1 MKKIIYIIYFLSISQ
16 LFSQNIEKRIGDYKM
31 EITTYRFS
39 EIEKKIKFRKEEY
52 YFDNSGKILEII
64 GYGRHHY
71 NKLNV
76 IGYIEQFEY
85 NNDFL
90 KFSKK
95 YISWCKSCEFDKTV
109 TKYIYNNKNE
119 LTDEFILNSDED
131 SALRSIKYLK
141 KDNSLEIHTGDST
154 YIQKIFD
161 VNSKILELNQRYEN
175 TNKLRWQYLFNYG
188 NNWKQSNFQTYYE
201 DYENYSKKEIEY
213 FDKKKRIIKREVI
226 SSLKTKIIYIYSNKG
241 ILKKIKEFEI
251 YNDNFKLKYLTKFK
265 IKGKTRKLKNEI
277 IDKINKELI
286 GELEQY

>member
-39 EIEKKIKFRKEEY
+39 EIEKKVKFSKAEY
-52 YFDNSGKILEII
+52 YFDNSGKTLEII

-71 NKLNV
+71 NKLDV

-85 NNDFL
+85 NNDLL
-90 KFSKK
+90 KLSKK
-95 YISWCKSCEFDKTV
+95 YISWCKSCEFDETI
-109 TKYIYNNKNE
+109 TKYKYNNKNE
-119 LTDEFILNSDED
+119 LTDKILLNSEED
-131 SALRSIKYLK
+131 SAILNIKYLK
-141 KDNSLEIHTGDST
+141 KDNSLEIHTGEST

-175 TNKLRWQYLFNYG
+175 TNELRWQYLFNYG
-188 NNWKQSNFQTYYE
+188 NNWKQSNFQTYYK

-213 FDKKKRIIKREVI
+213 FDKKKRIIKREII
-226 SSLKTKIIYIYSNKG
+226 SSLKTKIVYIYSNKG
-241 ILKKIKEFEI
+241 FLKEIKEFEI
-251 YNDNFKLKYLTKFK
+251 YNDNFKLKYLKKFK

-277 IDKINKELI
+277 IDKINKELM